1 MVSKGVI
8 IGVIVL
14 LVVLGFFLFGG
25 SSEVVDS
32 GNGDLRGGSEESEDF
47 VSGWRDVV
55 LRDVRT
61 GVEFKVSD
69 FSDKPILLESFAVW
83 CPTCTK
89 QQNEIKKFHEVSS
102 DVISIS
108 LDTDPNEDEAFVL
121 DHIERNGFD
130 WYYAVSPVAVTQ
142 MLIDEFGPGIVQAPS
157 VPMVLI
163 CGDKVEKLPGGVK
176 DVDELSGFVASC
188 G

>member
-55 LRDVRT
+55 LR
-61 GVEFKVSD
+61 
-69 FSDKPILLESFAVW
+69 
-83 CPTCTK
+83 
-89 QQNEIKKFHEVSS
+89 
-102 DVISIS
+102 
-108 LDTDPNEDEAFVL
+108 
-121 DHIERNGFD
+121 
-130 WYYAVSPVAVTQ
+130 
-142 MLIDEFGPGIVQAPS
+142 
-157 VPMVLI
+157 
-163 CGDKVEKLPGGVK
+163 
-176 DVDELSGFVASC
+176 
-188 G
+188 